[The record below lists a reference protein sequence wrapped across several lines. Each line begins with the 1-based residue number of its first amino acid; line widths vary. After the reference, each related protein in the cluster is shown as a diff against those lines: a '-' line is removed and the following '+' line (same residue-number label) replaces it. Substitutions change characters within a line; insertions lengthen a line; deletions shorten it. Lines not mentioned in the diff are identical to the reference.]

1 MCDRRCKRLKRGD
14 GMLWYSPAWQ
24 DADVRC
30 WGDWGL
36 SAGVDAELRNDN
48 SGRENAVR
56 RSMGGMAGCALG
68 ESQASMAPL

>member
-1 MCDRRCKRLKRGD
+1 MAFACVARCKR
-14 GMLWYSPAWQ
+14 AI
-24 DADVRC
+24 